1 MLRSL
6 SLREPPRFALR
17 SSPPPLASE
26 TPPPETPVGPA
37 DSVELSKPKPE
48 KTSFARRLGQIS
60 LGLLSLSGAVVGT
73 AGVVTGVAEIQRMQ
87 SCQCEAVS
95 LSEKPS
101 FAGDIQEYSDA
112 LVRHSLER
120 APDCEGRHRVH
131 TGRLLQSEDG
141 RVKYD
146 GSNVVV
152 IAFDGTFGHD
162 PRRVPVMQELSRE
175 LQAHGIDTQS
185 PDFRPADIVGRSIE
199 SATGKESRWSGLH
212 HGVLQSI
219 VRDPQLNQNV
229 QILTFPSEELEV
241 LADKQAWREFGPI
254 GFTRQVY
261 DTATDRPANVEAA
274 VRAVIEIQQQ
284 AREQG
289 RDPKFV
295 LLSHSSGGASSVK
308 FVERM
313 RESVGEDVQIE
324 LAASID
330 PVKEAHFAVGEAL
343 RELGKEGLER
353 AVQFLSG
360 RNGSHTPT
368 IRSRRQPRTLHTA
381 GNVSE
386 WVNFYQTADIL
397 GVKTGPQLG
406 IQGSPVNGAENVVVN
421 GLGAGGHGSI
431 AIDGRVLDRI
441 MSEIRERTQP

>member
-1 MLRSL
+1 MSRQSIQELL
-6 SLREPPRFALR
+6 KEIEDL
-17 SSPPPLASE
+17 LASAGDLS
-26 TPPPETPVGPA
+26 PE
-37 DSVELSKPKPE
+37 VELAVE
-48 KTSFARRLGQIS
+48 K
-60 LGLLSLSGAVVGT
+60 LL
-73 AGVVTGVAEIQRMQ
+73 
-87 SCQCEAVS
+87 
-95 LSEKPS
+95 
-101 FAGDIQEYSDA
+101 
-112 LVRHSLER
+112 
-120 APDCEGRHRVH
+120 
-131 TGRLLQSEDG
+131 
-141 RVKYD
+141 
-146 GSNVVV
+146 N
-152 IAFDGTFGHD
+152 
-162 PRRVPVMQELSRE
+162 
-175 LQAHGIDTQS
+175 
-185 PDFRPADIVGRSIE
+185 IVGRSIE

-313 RESVGEDVQIE
+313 RGSVGEDVQIE

-397 GVKTGPQLG
+397 GVKAGPQLG

-431 AIDGRVLDRI
+431 AIDGGVLDRI